1 MAHPMNDRVTRL
13 LSSEFPRLLPQQV
26 AAVLALIEEGA
37 TVPFIARY
45 RKERTS
51 GLDEVAIRRIGEV
64 FESLVEL
71 DKRREVIRKSLDGE
85 GNLTAELGRRLDA
98 CESRA
103 ELEDLYLPFKKKR
116 KTRASVARERGLGPL
131 AEMMLAQARST
142 PEHEARRFIGGEVP
156 DIEAALSGARDIAAE
171 VVTERAE
178 LRAQTRGAFLGHG
191 RLVSKAVKKTTTG
204 VRTAFEDYYDHTD
217 RIDRLPSHRF
227 LAMVRGEGEGFL
239 KLAMELDDERLIADI
254 LRRAGQDRRSPWSGQ
269 LELAVVDGYKRLL
282 RPQIETEVMGTLKER
297 ADLEAVSVFARNLES
312 LLLASPL
319 GPQSVLGLDPGFRTG
334 VKVAMVDASGNV
346 SKVETLF
353 AHASSQQEK
362 ARALATLEQL
372 VTRFKPNAIA
382 IGNGTASRETEA
394 FVKEA
399 LAKVTGDKPIVVMV
413 NEAGAS
419 VYSASELAREE
430 LPGLDVTY
438 RGAVSIA
445 RRLQDPLSELVKVDP
460 QALGVGQYQ
469 HDVDQKMLAA
479 RLDAVV
485 ETAVNRVGVDL
496 NTASPALLRYVAGIG
511 PGLAKKIVEHRVTIG
526 RFESRKQLLEVGGL
540 GKQRFE
546 QAAGFLRIR
555 GGNNPLDASAV
566 HPERY
571 ALVGRMAKD
580 LGCDIGALVGQRLAI
595 DLKRYVDGDVG
606 EPTLRD
612 IVDELARPGRD
623 PRKEFEPPRFRDDI
637 KELSDLYT
645 DLELEGVV
653 TNVTNFGAFVD
664 IGVHQDGLVHI
675 SRLSDRFVRD
685 PHEVVKP
692 GDRVKVRVL
701 EVDLQRK
708 RIALARVV

>member
-1 MAHPMNDRVTRL
+1 
-13 LSSEFPRLLPQQV
+13 
-26 AAVLALIEEGA
+26 
-37 TVPFIARY
+37 
-45 RKERTS
+45 
-51 GLDEVAIRRIGEV
+51 
-64 FESLVEL
+64 
-71 DKRREVIRKSLDGE
+71 
-85 GNLTAELGRRLDA
+85 
-98 CESRA
+98 
-103 ELEDLYLPFKKKR
+103 
-116 KTRASVARERGLGPL
+116 
-131 AEMMLAQARST
+131 
-142 PEHEARRFIGGEVP
+142 
-156 DIEAALSGARDIAAE
+156 
-171 VVTERAE
+171 
-178 LRAQTRGAFLGHG
+178 
-191 RLVSKAVKKTTTG
+191 
-204 VRTAFEDYYDHTD
+204 
-217 RIDRLPSHRF
+217 
-227 LAMVRGEGEGFL
+227 
-239 KLAMELDDERLIADI
+239 
-254 LRRAGQDRRSPWSGQ
+254 
-269 LELAVVDGYKRLL
+269 
-282 RPQIETEVMGTLKER
+282 
-297 ADLEAVSVFARNLES
+297 
-312 LLLASPL
+312 
-319 GPQSVLGLDPGFRTG
+319 
-334 VKVAMVDASGNV
+334 
-346 SKVETLF
+346 LF

-362 ARALATLEQL
+362 ARASTTLEQL

-399 LAKVTGDKPIVVMV
+399 LAKVSGDKPIVVMV

-469 HDVDQKMLAA
+469 HDVDQKLLAA
-479 RLDAVV
+479 KLDAVV

-511 PGLAKKIVEHRVTIG
+511 PGLARKIVEHRATIG

-555 GGNNPLDASAV
+555 GGTNPLDASAV

-571 ALVGRMAKD
+571 ALVGRIAKD
-580 LGCDIGALVGQRLAI
+580 LGCDIGRLVGQRVDI
-595 DLKRYVDGDVG
+595 DVKRYVDGDVG

-637 KELSDLYT
+637 KELSDLYV

>member
-1 MAHPMNDRVTRL
+1 MSDRITRL
-13 LSSEFPRLLPQQV
+13 LLSEFPRLLPQQV

-51 GLDEVAIRRIGEV
+51 GLDEVAIRRIAEV

-71 DKRREVIRKSLDGE
+71 DKRREAIRKSLDSE
-85 GNLTAELGRRLDA
+85 GNLTPELGRRLDA

-116 KTRASVARERGLGPL
+116 KTRASVARERGLAPL
-131 AEMMLAQARST
+131 AEMMLGQARST

-156 DIEAALSGARDIAAE
+156 DLDAALAGARDIAAE
-171 VVTERAE
+171 VITERAE
-178 LRAQTRGAFLGHG
+178 LRAHTRGALLGHG

-204 VRTAFEDYYDHTD
+204 VRTAFEDYYDHA
-217 RIDRLPSHRF
+217 DRLDRMPSHRF

-239 KLAMELDDERLIADI
+239 KLAFELDDERLMGDL
-254 LRRAGQDRRSPWSGQ
+254 LRRVGQDRRSPWSGQ
-269 LELAVVDGYKRLL
+269 LELALVDGYKRLL

-297 ADLEAVSVFARNLES
+297 ADVEAVSVFARNLES

-319 GPQSVLGLDPGFRTG
+319 GAQSVLGLDPGFRTG
-334 VKVAMVDASGNV
+334 VKVAMVDASGHV

-362 ARALATLEQL
+362 ARALANLEQM
-372 VTRFKPNAIA
+372 VVRFKPQAIA

-399 LAKVTGDKPIVVMV
+399 LAKVAGDKPIVVMV

-469 HDVDQKMLAA
+469 HDVDQKMLAGK
-479 RLDAVV
+479 LDAVV

-511 PGLAKKIVEHRVTIG
+511 PGLAKKIVEHRATIG
-526 RFESRKQLLEVGGL
+526 RFESRKQLLEVSGL

-555 GGNNPLDASAV
+555 GGHNPLDASAV

-580 LGCDIGALVGQRLAI
+580 LGRDIGALVGERIVI
-595 DLKRYVDGDVG
+595 DLARYVDDEVG

-637 KELSDLYT
+637 KELNDLYA